1 MAASDGKRLLVLTF
15 AQAKQLGWAALQR
28 YRKLN
33 LYSKLFVWATLCLYV
48 ALAATIIH
56 IGPEQI
62 GQSLYNFAQ
71 KISHYPFGWLILF
84 AAFFLVSIPPC
95 VGHTTL
101 ITVTGYAYGMKG
113 FTLAAAGS
121 LFGSAFAFVILRL
134 LFSRRLKTWSQ
145 SSEKWQALETVVAS
159 KGLPL
164 IFLIRASPFPPWVY
178 SNTLFAVSR
187 RSGRVVCIHGT
198 HTMQSIQSVSLWQ
211 FFLATF
217 IVFPKIAIFVFV
229 GSRLAS
235 LSDGEQRSHM
245 DTTTK
250 ILNISISVGGV
261 LVAAVA
267 SWIIYRAMR
276 NEIRHLQ
283 GISPEIDELAAEAIE
298 EAAEEGAPLLGPH
311 HESRD
316 RYDGSSA

>member
-1 MAASDGKRLLVLTF
+1 MALTGDEAGIRPVF
-15 AQAKQLGWAALQR
+15 TIAQLKQLGRGALQR

-33 LYSKLFVWATLCLYV
+33 TYSKLFVWGTVLLYATL
-48 ALAATIIH
+48 ATTLIV
-56 IGPEQI
+56 IGADRI
-62 GQSLYNFAQ
+62 GQTLYNIAQ
-71 KISHYPFGWLILF
+71 KASHHPLGAVFLF
-84 AAFFLVSIPPC
+84 ALFFIISFPPC

-101 ITVTGYAYGMKG
+101 ITLCGYAYGMKG
-113 FTLAAAGS
+113 FPIAAGGT
-121 LFGSAFAFVILRL
+121 LFGSAFTFIVLRL
-134 LFSRRLKTWSQ
+134 LFSKRLRRWSE
-145 SSEKWQALETVVAS
+145 SNEKWQALETVIAT
-159 KGLPL
+159 KGMPL
-164 IFLIRASPFPPWVY
+164 IVLIRASPFPPWVY
-178 SNTLFAVSR
+178 SNTLFA
-187 RSGRVVCIHGT
+187 
-198 HTMQSIQSVSLWQ
+198 SIQSVKLWQ

-217 IVFPKIAIFVFV
+217 VVFPKVAIFVFV

-276 NEIRHLQ
+276 KEILHLQ
-283 GISPEIDELAAEAIE
+283 GVPPEIDELAAEAIE
-298 EAAEEGAPLLGPH
+298 EAEEGAPLLGPH
-311 HESRD
+311 RESRD